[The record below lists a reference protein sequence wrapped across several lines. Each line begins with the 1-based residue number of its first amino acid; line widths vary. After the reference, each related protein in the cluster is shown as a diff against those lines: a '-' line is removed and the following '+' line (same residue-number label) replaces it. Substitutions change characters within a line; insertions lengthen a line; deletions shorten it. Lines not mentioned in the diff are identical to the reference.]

1 MLHAPESKAPDVW
14 RQLSR
19 HVSSIR
25 QAQEGSLVEDY
36 EVAPAWLDH
45 DPVISDSEEEEASW

>member
-1 MLHAPESKAPDVW
+1 MW